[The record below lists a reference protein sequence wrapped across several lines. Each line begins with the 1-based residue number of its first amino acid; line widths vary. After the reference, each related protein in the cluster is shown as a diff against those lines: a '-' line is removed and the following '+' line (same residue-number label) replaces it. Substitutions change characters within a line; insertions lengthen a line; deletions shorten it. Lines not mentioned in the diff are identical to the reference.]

1 MQNKFLQKKITGILQ
16 KTCIIQNKQ
25 TIFVKCSTKLPQNVQ
40 ALQESAKWALL
51 TVTVF
56 SFVKRNIVAFGCW
69 NAEILKIHSVIIA

>member
-1 MQNKFLQKKITGILQ
+1 MVNAEQVLTKITVDLA
-16 KTCIIQNKQ
+16 KDLHNSKQ

>member
-1 MQNKFLQKKITGILQ
+1 MFY
-16 KTCIIQNKQ
+16 KT
-25 TIFVKCSTKLPQNVQ
+25 STQNVQ

-51 TVTVF
+51 TVTVY